1 MIVNASGIIHLQM
14 FSAIFKR
21 INYIYKLLNYNSK
34 ILILKFSLL
43 LLFIKMK
50 CFNFVNRIKNTF
62 FCH

>member
-14 FSAIFKR
+14 FSAIFRR